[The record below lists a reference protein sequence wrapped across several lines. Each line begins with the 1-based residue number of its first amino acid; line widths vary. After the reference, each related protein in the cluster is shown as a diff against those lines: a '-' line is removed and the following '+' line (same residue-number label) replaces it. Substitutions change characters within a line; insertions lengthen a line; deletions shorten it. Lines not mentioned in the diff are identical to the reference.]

1 MTLNKNSYY
10 SSSIDSLDS
19 QPIDSSSDGDDY
31 SLTSANE
38 QSPEFFK
45 RRQQQKLFFIAKE
58 LYSSE
63 EVFVDVLHLLNC
75 DFRSAVAIHLP
86 EEVLNS
92 ILKLL
97 PQLQQINEQLLSEL
111 KSRIDNWA
119 NNQRISGKYFLLY
132 SERIFF
138 QFKQNLLRD
147 IKYYEVFLLQIY

>member
-1 MTLNKNSYY
+1 MTLNKNSYH

-132 SERIFF
+132 SGRIFF
-138 QFKQNLLRD
+138 QFKQKLLRD